1 MIQTIKR
8 GEKME
13 ALRQDRLI
21 GPDLDSTIG
30 HNGVRESDE
39 FILDIFQERKK
50 SFKLNRTKY
59 KIMCGPKFEFDFSRA
74 IITLPFFGKHEG
86 SFELELIA
94 DSTLR
99 NHSEKSRYLF
109 RSVGERA
116 FRLNGIHCFEA
127 YLERG
132 DVLDIGFNRIH
143 FPRVEIIANT
153 EVQLSERLIKSPI
166 AVLIEGET
174 GTGKTTLAR
183 KIHEDS
189 GRRGKFV
196 HLNLSA
202 FSPSLIESELFGH
215 VKGAFTGAINGRKG
229 AILEA
234 HKGTLFLDEIDSL
247 TTDLQTKLLLFLDNY
262 EVRAVGGESSTTADV
277 RMIFASGSKLAKKV
291 ERKEMRKDFYY
302 RLQAGCSLTLDSL
315 RVHPERIKE
324 LCQHFEN
331 QHAVVFDK
339 ELINFYM
346 TCKWPGNIR
355 QLQSHLVKKKI
366 LSDGK
371 KLIFDEMDKELLLEK
386 ISVAKLDSNDIKSLE
401 KVKLDYCHQVYLKLD
416 RNITRTA
423 KTLELCPNTLKA
435 YLQKREGGLG
445 SDKVIHVNF

>member
-1 MIQTIKR
+1 
-8 GEKME
+8 ME
-13 ALRQDRLI
+13 ALRQDRMI

-30 HNGVRESDE
+30 HNGVREGDE

-50 SFKLNRTKY
+50 IFKLNRTKY
-59 KIMCGPKFEFDFSRA
+59 RIHYGKKFEFDFGRA
-74 IITLPFFGKHEG
+74 IITLPVFGQDEG
-86 SFELELIA
+86 LFELELIA
-94 DSTLR
+94 SNSFK
-99 NHSEKSRYLF
+99 NHNEKSRYLF
-109 RSVGERA
+109 RSLGERA

-127 YLERG
+127 FLERG
-132 DVLDIGFNRIH
+132 DILDIGFNRIQ
-143 FPRVEIIANT
+143 FPRVESMTTKT
-153 EVQLSERLIKSPI
+153 EMELSEKIIKSPI

-174 GTGKTTLAR
+174 GTGKTTLAK
-183 KIHEDS
+183 KIHEES
-189 GRRGKFV
+189 GRSGRFV

-262 EVRAVGGESSTTADV
+262 EVRAVGGESSSVADV
-277 RMIFASGSKLAKKV
+277 RMIFASGSKLVKKV

-302 RLQAGCSLTLDSL
+302 RLQSGCSVTLESL
-315 RVHPERIKE
+315 RNRPERIVE
-324 LCQHFEN
+324 LCKMFEN
-331 QHAVVFDK
+331 YHAVVFDK
-339 ELINFYM
+339 ELIQFYV

-355 QLQSHLVKKKI
+355 QLQSHLAKKKI

-371 KLIFDEMDKELLLEK
+371 KLIFDKIDKELLFEK
-386 ISVAKLDSNDIKSLE
+386 ISVDKIDSNDIFPLE
-401 KVKLDYCHQVYLKLD
+401 KVKVDYCHEVYLKLD
-416 RNITRTA
+416 KNITRTA

-435 YLQKREGGLG
+435 YLHKKEGELR